1 MLKPDERGGIDPGA
15 QNGVMDQDHFPVV
28 GIGASAGG
36 IEAMRSFFRGVPE
49 TLRAA
54 FVVVTHLSRGHKSQ
68 LPNVLAQ
75 FTSLEVKAATDGVPV
90 RPGHVYVMPAGFV
103 MGIAGGRLTLTP
115 LEPAGRETKP
125 IDLFLTALAL
135 DQGERAVGVILSG
148 GDGDGAIGVKAI
160 KEHGGL
166 TLAQTADGYGPE
178 TADMPLSSLRTG
190 FVDFGEMAD
199 RMGERIAAHAAA
211 HLAAAPDALA
221 TQGDADARGLDAE
234 LLTEIF
240 AILRRQVG
248 HDFSGY
254 KPSTFV
260 RRLQRRI
267 GIVGAAG
274 PNGYLKLLRADP
286 AEVGVLFRDL
296 LIGVT
301 NFFRDTAAFESLAT
315 QVIPKLLDARAATDV
330 VRIWVPACS
339 TGEEVYSLAILLREN
354 MLTMADPP
362 RVQIF
367 ATDIDERSLAVAR
380 TGRYPRAY
388 LDAVSPERIA
398 QYFVVEGDSAVVAK
412 SVRDLCTFAP
422 HSVLRDPPFSR
433 LDLISCRNLMIYLGV
448 EAQQQLMPVLHY
460 ALRPRGY
467 LFIGMAE
474 NVTRFED
481 LFETIDKRNRIFQ
494 ARDAIPPARLPPMS
508 GPDTPTFTNT
518 GQPHRRHVTTHAA
531 LRHAVE
537 TQMLSEFTPP
547 HAVVT
552 RTGEAVHYS
561 SRIGDHLEVVPG
573 QPTRELAAMARKGLR
588 LDLRTALREAIEGN
602 TLVSRGGI
610 GVELPDGRLQSI
622 SLVVKPL
629 NTPGAIEP
637 LFLVVFNEAAAPIE
651 KERQQA
657 LEANERDTALQGLER
672 ELSVTRERLQAVIE
686 EYETSLEEL
695 KSSNEELYSV
705 NEEMQAAN
713 EELEASKEETQ
724 SLNEELQTVNSELT
738 CKIEAIDQL
747 IEDQDTLFEGMNV
760 ASVLLTPD
768 LHIRMFTNAAAQI
781 FGLQPSD
788 VGRSLRNFSAPIP
801 LAWMLDEIPTVLA
814 ANRPSERTIEG
825 ADGARYRVRLMAA
838 TRKGSRM
845 PGIVANFTDLIEQ
858 E

>member
-1 MLKPDERGGIDPGA
+1 MMLGPDERRSIDPKA
-15 QNGVMDQDHFPVV
+15 QNVVMDQDHFPIV

-36 IEAMRSFFRGVPE
+36 IEAMRGFFRGVPA
-49 TLRAA
+49 TLGAA
-54 FVVVTHLSRGHKSQ
+54 FVVVTHLSREHKS
-68 LPNVLAQ
+68 LLSDVLARL
-75 FTSLEVKAATDGVPV
+75 TPLGVEVAVDGVPV
-90 RPGHVYVMPAGFV
+90 RPGRVYVMPAGFV
-103 MGIAGGRLTLTP
+103 MSIAGGRLRLKP
-115 LEPAGRETKP
+115 LRPAIRETKP
-125 IDLFLTALAL
+125 VDIFLTALAV

-148 GDGDGAIGVKAI
+148 GDGDGAIGIKAI

-166 TLAQTADGYGPE
+166 TLAQTLDGSGPE
-178 TADMPLSSLRTG
+178 APDMPISALRTG
-190 FVDFGEMAD
+190 FVDFGETAE
-199 RMGERIAAHAAA
+199 RMGDRIAAHFAAIS
-211 HLAAAPDALA
+211 PA
-221 TQGDADARGLDAE
+221 TQEGQADLVAREFDAE

-240 AILRRQVG
+240 AILRSQVG

-267 GIVGAAG
+267 SVVGAAG
-274 PNGYLKLLRADP
+274 PDNYLKLLRADP
-286 AEVGVLFRDL
+286 AEVGALFRDL

-301 NFFRDTAAFESLAT
+301 NFFRDAAAFEALST
-315 QVIPKLLDARAATDV
+315 HVIPKLFDERASTDV

-339 TGEEVYSLAILLREN
+339 TGEEVYSLAILLREH
-354 MLTMADPP
+354 MLTLAEPP

-367 ATDIDERSLAVAR
+367 ATDIDERSLTVAR
-380 TGRYPRAY
+380 TGLYPRTY
-388 LDAVSPERIA
+388 LSAVTPERIA
-398 QYFVVEGDSAVVAK
+398 QHFVVEGDSVVVAK
-412 SVRDLCTFAP
+412 AVRDLCSFAP

-433 LDLISCRNLMIYLGV
+433 LDLVSCRNLLIYLGV

-474 NVTRFED
+474 NVTRFDD

-494 ARDAIPPARLPPMS
+494 ARDAILPARLPPMS
-508 GPDTPTFTNT
+508 GPDTPIFAGA
-518 GQPHRRHVTTHAA
+518 GQPYRRNVTTHAA
-531 LRHAVE
+531 LRHTVE
-537 TQMLSEFTPP
+537 TLMLSEFTPP

-602 TLVSRGGI
+602 TPAVRDSI
-610 GVELPDGRLQSI
+610 SVELPDGRLQTI

-629 NTPGAIEP
+629 NTAGATEP
-637 LFLVVFNEAAAPIE
+637 LFLVVFKEAAAPVVR
-651 KERQQA
+651 ERQA
-657 LEANERDTALQGLER
+657 LEANERDTAFQGLER
-672 ELSVTRERLQAVIE
+672 ELSVTRERLQGVIE

-724 SLNEELQTVNSELT
+724 SLNEELQTLNAELT
-738 CKIEAIDQL
+738 SKIEAIDQMSD
-747 IEDQDTLFEGMNV
+747 DQSTLFEGMNV

-768 LHIRMFTNAAAQI
+768 LHIRMFTAAAAQI
-781 FGLQPSD
+781 FGLQPGD
-788 VGRSLRNFSAPIP
+788 VGRSLRNFSTPIP
-801 LAWMLDEIPTVLA
+801 LTWLSDEIPTVLA
-814 ANRPSERTIEG
+814 TSRPSERTIEST
-825 ADGARYRVRLMAA
+825 DGARYHVRLMAA
-838 TRKGSRM
+838 SSKGSRT
-845 PGIVANFTDLIEQ
+845 PGIVANFTNLLEQ
-858 E
+858 G

>member
-1 MLKPDERGGIDPGA
+1 MMLEPDERRGIDPKA
-15 QNGVMDQDHFPVV
+15 QNAVMDQDHFPII

-54 FVVVTHLSRGHKSQ
+54 FVVITHLSREHKSM
-68 LPNVLAQ
+68 LPDVLAR
-75 FTSLEVKAATDGVPV
+75 FTPLEVEAAADGVPV
-90 RPGHVYVMPAGFV
+90 LPGRVYVMPSGFV

-115 LEPAGRETKP
+115 LELMRRETKP
-125 IDLFLTALAL
+125 IDVFLTALAL

-166 TLAQTADGYGPE
+166 TLAQTADGDGPE

-190 FVDFGEMAD
+190 FVDFGEMAE
-199 RMGERIAAHAAA
+199 RMGDRIAAHIAATGVGA
-211 HLAAAPDALA
+211 SAG
-221 TQGDADARGLDAE
+221 QADAVARELDAE

-267 GIVGAAG
+267 SIVGATG
-274 PNGYLKLLRADP
+274 PSGYLKLLRADP

-301 NFFRDTAAFESLAT
+301 NFFRDPAAFEALAT
-315 QVIPKLLDARAATDV
+315 QVIPRLLEARAATDV

-339 TGEEVYSLAILLREN
+339 TGEEVYSVAILLREH
-354 MLTMADPP
+354 MLTLADPP

-367 ATDIDERSLAVAR
+367 ATDIDERALTVAR
-380 TGRYPRAY
+380 TGLYPRAY
-388 LDAVSPERIA
+388 LSAVSPERIA
-398 QYFVVEGDSAVVAK
+398 RHFVVVGDSAVVAK
-412 SVRDLCTFAP
+412 AVRDLCTFAP

-433 LDLISCRNLMIYLGV
+433 LDLVSCRNLLIYLGV

-460 ALRPRGY
+460 ALRPRGF

-481 LFETIDKRNRIFQ
+481 LFETIDKRHRIFQ

-508 GPDTPTFTNT
+508 GPDTAIFAST
-518 GQPHRRHVTTHAA
+518 GQPYRRNVTTHTA

-537 TQMLSEFTPP
+537 TQMLSEYTPP

-602 TLVSRGGI
+602 TLVVRDGI

-637 LFLVVFNEAAAPIE
+637 LFLVVFNEAAAPAE
-651 KERQQA
+651 NERQQA
-657 LEANERDTALQGLER
+657 LEATERDTALQGLER

-738 CKIEAIDQL
+738 SKIEAIDQL
-747 IEDQDTLFEGMNV
+747 SDDQAALFEGMNV

-768 LHIRMFTNAAAQI
+768 LHIRMFTRAAAQV
-781 FGLQPSD
+781 FGLQPGD

-801 LAWMLDEIPTVLA
+801 LAWLQDEIPTVLA
-814 ANRPSERTIEG
+814 ANQPSERTVEG
-825 ADGARYRVRLMAA
+825 ADGARYRVRL
-838 TRKGSRM
+838 TVSSRNGSRM
-845 PGIVANFTDLIEQ
+845 PGIVANFTNLLEQ

>member
-1 MLKPDERGGIDPGA
+1 MLGPDERRGIDPKA
-15 QNGVMDQDHFPVV
+15 KNAVMDQDHFPIV

-36 IEAMRSFFRGVPE
+36 IEAMRGFFRGVPE
-49 TLRAA
+49 TLEAA
-54 FVVVTHLSRGHKSQ
+54 FVVVTHLSREHKSL
-68 LPNVLAQ
+68 LPDVLAR
-75 FTSLEVKAATDGVPV
+75 FTPLEVEAATDGVQV
-90 RPGHVYVMPAGFV
+90 RPGRVYVMPPGFV
-103 MGIAGGRLTLTP
+103 VGIAGARLTLTP
-115 LEPAGRETKP
+115 LGPAGRETKP
-125 IDLFLTALAL
+125 IDIFLTALAL

-166 TLAQTADGYGPE
+166 TLAQTADGDGPE

-190 FVDFGEMAD
+190 FVDFGEMAEL
-199 RMGERIAAHAAA
+199 MGGRIAAHVASY
-211 HLAAAPDALA
+211 LAAAPDA
-221 TQGDADARGLDAE
+221 QVDVVPREPDAE
-234 LLTEIF
+234 QLTEIF

-267 GIVGAAG
+267 SVVGAAG
-274 PNGYLKLLRADP
+274 PDAYLKLLRADP

-301 NFFRDTAAFESLAT
+301 NFFRDTAAFEALAT
-315 QVIPKLLDARAATDV
+315 QIIPKLFDARAATDG

-339 TGEEVYSLAILLREN
+339 TGEEVYSLAILVREH
-354 MLTMADPP
+354 MLTLADPP

-367 ATDIDERSLAVAR
+367 ATDIDERALTVAR
-380 TGRYPRAY
+380 TGRYPTAY
-388 LDAVSPERIA
+388 LSAVSAERIA
-398 QYFVVEGDSAVVAK
+398 QHFVVEGDSAVVAK
-412 SVRDLCTFAP
+412 AVRDLCTFAP

-433 LDLISCRNLMIYLGV
+433 LDLVSCRNLMIYLGV
-448 EAQQQLMPVLHY
+448 EAQQQLIPVLHY

-481 LFETIDKRNRIFQ
+481 LFETIDKQHRIFQ
-494 ARDAIPPARLPPMS
+494 ARDAIPPVRLRPMS
-508 GPDTPTFTNT
+508 GSDTSIFQSA
-518 GQPHRRHVTTHAA
+518 GQPHRRNVTTHAA

-537 TQMLSEFTPP
+537 SQMLSEFTPP

-602 TLVSRGGI
+602 TMVLRDGI
-610 GVELPDGRLQSI
+610 GVALSDGRLQSI

-629 NTPGAIEP
+629 TTPGASEP
-637 LFLVVFNEAAAPIE
+637 LFLVVFKEAAAPVE

-672 ELSVTRERLQAVIE
+672 ELNVTRERLQAVIE

-695 KSSNEELYSV
+695 KSSNEELSSV
-705 NEEMQAAN
+705 NEEMQAAH

-724 SLNEELQTVNSELT
+724 SLNEELQTMNSELT
-738 CKIEAIDQL
+738 SKIEAIDQL
-747 IEDQDTLFEGMNV
+747 SDDQATLFEGMNV

-768 LHIRMFTNAAAQI
+768 LQIRLFTRAAAQI

-801 LAWMLDEIPTVLA
+801 MGWLLDEIPAVLA
-814 ANRPSERTIEG
+814 ASRPSERTVEG
-825 ADGARYRVRLMAA
+825 ADGARYRVQLMAA
-838 TRKGSRM
+838 SRTGRRM
-845 PGIVANFTDLIEQ
+845 PGIVASFTNLVEPG
-858 E
+858 

>member
-1 MLKPDERGGIDPGA
+1 MI
-15 QNGVMDQDHFPVV
+15 DQDHFPIV

-36 IEAMRSFFRGVPE
+36 IEAMRGFFRGVPE

-54 FVVVTHLSRGHKSQ
+54 FVVVTHLGREHKSL
-68 LPNVLAQ
+68 LPDVLAR
-75 FTSLEVKAATDGVPV
+75 FTPLKVEAAADGVLV
-90 RPGHVYVMPAGFV
+90 APGTVYVMPSGFV

-115 LEPAGRETKP
+115 LGPASRETKP
-125 IDLFLTALAL
+125 IDIFLTTLAL

-148 GDGDGAIGVKAI
+148 GDGDGAIGIKAI

-166 TLAQTADGYGPE
+166 TLAQTADSYGPE

-190 FVDFGEMAD
+190 FVDFGETAE
-199 RMGERIAAHAAA
+199 RMGDLIAAHV
-211 HLAAAPDALA
+211 AAAPNAPDA
-221 TQGDADARGLDAE
+221 QADGVAREFEAE

-254 KPSTFV
+254 KPSTFG

-267 GIVGAAG
+267 AVVGASG
-274 PNGYLKLLRADP
+274 LDGYLKLLRADP

-301 NFFRDTAAFESLAT
+301 NFFRDTAAFEALTA
-315 QVIPKLLDARAATDV
+315 QVIPKLFDARAATDV
-330 VRIWVPACS
+330 IRIWVPACS
-339 TGEEVYSLAILLREN
+339 TGEEVYSLAILLREH
-354 MLTMADPP
+354 MVTLAVPP
-362 RVQIF
+362 RVQVF
-367 ATDIDERSLAVAR
+367 ATDIDERALTVAR
-380 TGRYPRAY
+380 TGRYPMAY
-388 LDAVSPERIA
+388 LSAVSPERIG
-398 QYFVVEGDSAVVAK
+398 QHFVVEGDSAVVEKA
-412 SVRDLCTFAP
+412 VRDLCTFAP
-422 HSVLRDPPFSR
+422 HNVLRDPPFSR
-433 LDLISCRNLMIYLGV
+433 LDLVSCRNLMIYLGV

-481 LFETIDKRNRIFQ
+481 LFETIDKQHRIFQ
-494 ARDAIPPARLPPMS
+494 ARDAIPPARLRPMS
-508 GPDTPTFTNT
+508 GTDTPIFASA
-518 GQPHRRHVTTHAA
+518 GQPQRRNATTHAA

-602 TLVSRGGI
+602 TQVVREGI
-610 GVELPDGRLQSI
+610 GVELPDGGFQSI

-629 NTPGAIEP
+629 NTPGAVEP
-637 LFLVVFNEAAAPIE
+637 LFLVVFNEAAAPVE
-651 KERQQA
+651 RERQQA
-657 LEANERDTALQGLER
+657 LKANERDTALQGLER

-724 SLNEELQTVNSELT
+724 SLNEELQTMNSELAS
-738 CKIEAIDQL
+738 KIEAVDQL
-747 IEDQDTLFEGMNV
+747 TDDQATLFEGMNI

-801 LAWMLDEIPTVLA
+801 LAWLVDEIPTVLA
-814 ANRPSERTIEG
+814 ANRPSEWTIEG
-825 ADGARYRVRLMAA
+825 ADGARYRVRLMASS
-838 TRKGSRM
+838 RKGGRR
-845 PGIVANFTDLIEQ
+845 PGIVANFTNLLGQ

>member
-1 MLKPDERGGIDPGA
+1 
-15 QNGVMDQDHFPVV
+15 MDQNDFPIV

-36 IEAMRSFFRGVPE
+36 IEAMKGFFRGLPA
-49 TLRAA
+49 TLGAA
-54 FVVVTHLSRGHKSQ
+54 FVVVTHLSPGRDSL
-68 LPNVLAQ
+68 LPEILQRLTLLAV
-75 FTSLEVKAATDGVPV
+75 EPAIDGMAVQPD
-90 RPGHVYVMPAGFV
+90 HVYVMPPGSII
-103 MGIAGGRLTLTP
+103 GIEGGHLTLRP
-115 LEPAGRETKP
+115 LGSQGRETKP
-125 IDLFLTALAL
+125 IDIFLTSLAL

-166 TLAQTADGYGPE
+166 TLAQIPGGYGPE
-178 TADMPLSSLRTG
+178 TADMPLSALRTG
-190 FVDFGEMAD
+190 FVDFGETAEL
-199 RMGERIAAHAAA
+199 MGDRIAAHIASGSASPPA
-211 HLAAAPDALA
+211 MRGAPVSDEIDAS
-221 TQGDADARGLDAE
+221 
-234 LLTEIF
+234 LLTEAF
-240 AILRRQVG
+240 AILRKQVG

-267 GIVGAAG
+267 SVIGASG
-274 PNGYLKLLRADP
+274 PSGYLKVLRADS
-286 AEVGVLFRDL
+286 AEVGALFRDL

-301 NFFRDTAAFESLAT
+301 NFFRDAAAFEALAT
-315 QVIPKLLDARAATDV
+315 QVIPRLFEGRAAAEA

-339 TGEEVYSLAILLREN
+339 TGEEVYSLAILLREY
-354 MLTMADPP
+354 MAALDDPP

-367 ATDIDERSLAVAR
+367 ATDIDERSLTVAR
-380 TGRYPRAY
+380 IGRYPRAY
-388 LDAVSPERIA
+388 LDMVSPERIA
-398 QYFVVEGDSAVVAK
+398 KHFVTEGDSVVIGKA
-412 SVRDLCTFAP
+412 VRDLCTFAP

-433 LDLISCRNLMIYLGV
+433 LDLVSCRNLLIYLGV

-481 LFETIDKRNRIFQ
+481 LFETTDKRHRIFQ
-494 ARDAIPPARLPPMS
+494 ARDAIPPARLPAMS
-508 GPDTPTFTNT
+508 VLDTPTFASA
-518 GQPHRRHVTTHAA
+518 GQIRRRTATTHAA

-537 TQMLSEFTPP
+537 AQMLSEFTPP

-602 TLVSRGGI
+602 TRVVRDGI
-610 GVELPDGRLQSI
+610 GVELPDGRLQRI
-622 SLVVKPL
+622 SVVVMPL
-629 NTPGAIEP
+629 HAPGETEP

-657 LEANERDTALQGLER
+657 LEANERDAAIQGLER
-672 ELSVTRERLQAVIE
+672 ELSSTRQRLQTVIE

-695 KSSNEELYSV
+695 KSSNEELHSV

-713 EELEASKEETQ
+713 EELEASKEEAQ
-724 SLNEELQTVNSELT
+724 SLNEELHTLNSELAS
-738 CKIEAIDQL
+738 KIDVFDQMS
-747 IEDQDTLFEGMNV
+747 EDHLSLLEGTNV
-760 ASVLLTPD
+760 ANVLLTPD
-768 LHIRMFTNAAAQI
+768 LRIRMFTDAAAQI

-788 VGRSLRNFSAPIP
+788 VGRSLRNFSAPVP
-801 LAWMLDEIPTVLA
+801 LSWLQDEIPTVMA
-814 ANRPSERTIEG
+814 ENRPSERTIEG
-825 ADGARYRVRLMAA
+825 ADGARYRVRLMVSA
-838 TRKGSRM
+838 RKSNRV
-845 PGIVANFTDLIEQ
+845 PGIVAIFTNLLEQ
-858 E
+858 D

>member
-1 MLKPDERGGIDPGA
+1 MNK
-15 QNGVMDQDHFPVV
+15 DHFPIV

-36 IEAMRSFFRGVPE
+36 IEAMRGFFRGLPA
-49 TLRAA
+49 TLEAA
-54 FVVVTHLSRGHKSQ
+54 FIVVTHLNREHKSL
-68 LPNVLAQ
+68 LPDVLAG
-75 FTSLEVKAATDGVPV
+75 FTHLEVEPATDGVSV
-90 RPGHVYVMPAGFV
+90 RPGRVYVMPAGFV
-103 MGIAGGRLTLTP
+103 MGIVDGRLTLTP
-115 LEPAGRETKP
+115 LGEGRETKP
-125 IDLFLTALAL
+125 IDIFLTALAL
-135 DQGERAVGVILSG
+135 DQGDRAVGVILSG
-148 GDGDGAIGVKAI
+148 GDGDGAIGIKVI
-160 KEHGGL
+160 KERGGL
-166 TLAQTADGYGPE
+166 TLAQTADGDGPE

-190 FVDFGEMAD
+190 FIDFGETAV
-199 RMGERIAAHAAA
+199 RMGDRIAAHIAAV
-211 HLAAAPDALA
+211 PDAQA
-221 TQGDADARGLDAE
+221 EAVAGELDAE
-234 LLTEIF
+234 LLNEIF
-240 AILRRQVG
+240 AILRSQVG

-267 GIVGAAG
+267 IVVGAAG
-274 PNGYLKLLRADP
+274 PDSYLKLLRSNP
-286 AEVGVLFRDL
+286 AEVGMLFRDL

-301 NFFRDTAAFESLAT
+301 NFFRDAAAFEALAT
-315 QVIPKLLDARAATDV
+315 HVIPKLFDERAANDV

-339 TGEEVYSLAILLREN
+339 TGEEVYSLAILLREH
-354 MLTMADPP
+354 MLTLDEPP

-367 ATDIDERSLAVAR
+367 ATDIDERALTVAR
-380 TGRYPRAY
+380 TSRYPTAY
-388 LDAVSPERIA
+388 LSAVSPERIA
-398 QYFVVEGDSAVVAK
+398 QHFVVEGDSATVAK
-412 SVRDLCTFAP
+412 AVRDLCTFAP

-433 LDLISCRNLMIYLGV
+433 LDLVSCRNLMIYLGV

-460 ALRPRGY
+460 ALCPRGY
-467 LFIGMAE
+467 LFIGMSE

-494 ARDAIPPARLPPMS
+494 ARDAIPPARLPSMS
-508 GPDTPTFTNT
+508 GLDTPIFAGT
-518 GQPHRRHVTTHAA
+518 GQSHRRNATTHTA
-531 LRHAVE
+531 LRHTVE
-537 TQMLSEFTPP
+537 TLMLSEFTPP

-602 TLVSRGGI
+602 TRVVRDSI

-629 NTPGAIEP
+629 NAPGAGEP
-637 LFLVVFNEAAAPIE
+637 LFLVVFNEAAVPVV
-651 KERQQA
+651 KERQKA

-724 SLNEELQTVNSELT
+724 SLNEELHTVNAELT
-738 CKIEAIDQL
+738 SKIEAVDQMSD
-747 IEDQDTLFEGMNV
+747 DQSTLFEGMNV

-768 LHIRMFTNAAAQI
+768 LHIRMFTAAAAQI
-781 FGLQPSD
+781 FGLQPGD
-788 VGRSLRNFSAPIP
+788 VGRPLSNFSAPIP
-801 LAWMLDEIPTVLA
+801 LTWLSDEIPTVLA
-814 ANRPSERTIEG
+814 TSRPSERTIES
-825 ADGARYRVRLMAA
+825 ADGARYHVRLMASS
-838 TRKGSRM
+838 RKSSRT
-845 PGIVANFTDLIEQ
+845 PGIVANFTNLLEQ
-858 E
+858 V

>member
-1 MLKPDERGGIDPGA
+1 MLLDPDERRGIDPKA
-15 QNGVMDQDHFPVV
+15 QNVAMDQDHFPIV

-36 IEAMRSFFRGVPE
+36 IEAMQGFFRGVPE
-49 TLRAA
+49 TLEAA
-54 FVVVTHLSRGHKSQ
+54 FVVVTHLSRKHKSL
-68 LPNVLAQ
+68 LPEVLAR
-75 FTSLEVKAATDGVPV
+75 FTTFDVEAAADGVPV

-103 MGIAGGRLTLTP
+103 MGIAGGRLTLRP
-115 LEPAGRETKP
+115 LGPEGREAKP
-125 IDLFLTALAL
+125 IDIFLTALAI
-135 DQGERAVGVILSG
+135 DQRERAVGVILSG

-166 TLAQTADGYGPE
+166 TLAQTADGDGPE
-178 TADMPLSSLRTG
+178 TADMPISALRTG
-190 FVDFGEMAD
+190 FVDFGETAE
-199 RMGERIAAHAAA
+199 RMGERIAAHGAAQ
-211 HLAAAPDALA
+211 DALA
-221 TQGDADARGLDAE
+221 GTAPREFDAALLAE
-234 LLTEIF
+234 VF
-240 AILRRQVG
+240 AILRSQVG

-254 KPSTFV
+254 KSSTFV
-260 RRLQRRI
+260 RRMQRRI
-267 GIVGAAG
+267 GVVGAAG
-274 PNGYLKLLRADP
+274 PLDYVRLLRADP
-286 AEVGVLFRDL
+286 AEVGALFRDL

-301 NFFRDTAAFESLAT
+301 NFFRDAAAFEALAS
-315 QVIPKLLDARAATDV
+315 QVVPKLFEGRAETDV

-339 TGEEVYSLAILLREN
+339 TGEEVYSLAILLREH
-354 MLTMADPP
+354 MLTLAEPP

-367 ATDIDERSLAVAR
+367 ATDIDERSLTVAR
-380 TGRYPRAY
+380 TGLYPRTY
-388 LDAVSPERIA
+388 LSAVSPERIA
-398 QYFVVEGDSAVVAK
+398 QHFVVEGDSAVVAK
-412 SVRDLCTFAP
+412 AVRDLCTFAP

-433 LDLISCRNLMIYLGV
+433 LDLVSCRNLLIYLGV

-481 LFETIDKRNRIFQ
+481 LFETIDKRHRIFQ
-494 ARDAIPPARLPPMS
+494 ARDAIPSVRLPPMT
-508 GPDTPTFTNT
+508 GPDTPIFAGTS
-518 GQPHRRHVTTHAA
+518 QPHRRNATTHAA
-531 LRHAVE
+531 LRHTVE
-537 TQMLSEFTPP
+537 TLMLAEFTPP

-602 TLVSRGGI
+602 TQAVRDGI
-610 GVELPDGRLQSI
+610 GVVLPDGRLQSI
-622 SLVVKPL
+622 SLVVRPL
-629 NTPGAIEP
+629 NASGSTEP
-637 LFLVVFNEAAAPIE
+637 LFLVVFDEVAAPAE
-651 KERQQA
+651 KDRGQA
-657 LEANERDTALQGLER
+657 LEANERDAALQGLER
-672 ELSVTRERLQAVIE
+672 ELGETRERLQGVIE

-724 SLNEELQTVNSELT
+724 SLNEELQTVNFELT
-738 CKIEAIDQL
+738 SKIEAIDQMRD
-747 IEDQDTLFEGMNV
+747 DQSTLFECMNV

-768 LHIRMFTNAAAQI
+768 LRIRMFTAAAAQI

-788 VGRSLRNFSAPIP
+788 IGRSLRNFSAPIP
-801 LAWMLDEIPTVLA
+801 LTWLSEEIPTVLTA
-814 ANRPSERTIEG
+814 DRPSERTIEG
-825 ADGARYRVRLMAA
+825 ADGARYRVRLMAPS
-838 TRKGSRM
+838 RKSGRT
-845 PGIVANFTDLIEQ
+845 PGIVAIFTNLQEQ

>member
-1 MLKPDERGGIDPGA
+1 
-15 QNGVMDQDHFPVV
+15 MDQDHFPII
-28 GIGASAGG
+28 GLGASAGG
-36 IEAMRSFFRGVPE
+36 IEAMRGFFRGVPE
-49 TLRAA
+49 TLTAA
-54 FVVVTHLSRGHKSQ
+54 FVVVTHLSPQHESL
-68 LPNVLAQ
+68 LPDVLAR
-75 FTSLEVKAATDGVPV
+75 FTPLTVVAATAGVAV
-90 RPGHVYVMPAGFV
+90 RPGHVYVMPSGHTL
-103 MGIAGGRLTLTP
+103 GIADGRLTLRP
-115 LEPAGRETKP
+115 LGPEGRETKP
-125 IDLFLTALAL
+125 IDLFLTALAI

-160 KEHGGL
+160 KEYGGL
-166 TLAQTADGYGPE
+166 TLAQVADGYGPE
-178 TADMPLSSLRTG
+178 AADMPISAMRTG
-190 FVDFGEMAD
+190 FVDFGETAE
-199 RMGERIAAHAAA
+199 RMGDRIAAHILKDRSASPASEEGQA
-211 HLAAAPDALA
+211 NDEI
-221 TQGDADARGLDAE
+221 DAE
-234 LLTEIF
+234 FLKETF
-240 AILRRQVG
+240 GILRRQVG

-254 KPSTFV
+254 KPSTFI

-267 GIVGAAG
+267 SIIGASG
-274 PNGYLKLLRADP
+274 PSGYLKLLRVDS
-286 AEVGVLFRDL
+286 AEVGALFRDL

-301 NFFRDTAAFESLAT
+301 NFFRDTAAFDALAT
-315 QVIPKLLDARAATDV
+315 QVVPKLFDNRSSSDV

-339 TGEEVYSLAILLREN
+339 TGEEVYSLAILVREH
-354 MLTMADPP
+354 MATLADPP

-367 ATDIDERSLAVAR
+367 ATDIDERSLTVAR
-380 TGRYPRAY
+380 AGRYPRAY

-398 QYFVVEGDSAVVAK
+398 RNFVTEGN
-412 SVRDLCTFAP
+412 SVMVGKDLRDLCTFAP

-433 LDLISCRNLMIYLGV
+433 LDLVSCRNLLIYLGV

-481 LFETIDKRNRIFQ
+481 LFDTIDKRHRIFQ
-494 ARDAIPPARLPPMS
+494 ARDAVVLARLPAMS
-508 GPDTPTFTNT
+508 GPETPSFTSVA
-518 GQPHRRHVTTHAA
+518 QHRRRNATTHMA

-537 TQMLSEFTPP
+537 AQVLAEFTPP

-561 SRIGDHLEVVPG
+561 SRIGDHLEVVAG

-588 LDLRTALREAIEGN
+588 LELRTALREAIEGN
-602 TLVSRGGI
+602 TRVVRGGI
-610 GVELPDGRLQSI
+610 GVELPDGRLQTV

-629 NTPGAIEP
+629 PSPGETEP
-637 LFLVVFNEAAAPIE
+637 LFLVVFNEVAAPVTR
-651 KERQQA
+651 ERQQS
-657 LEANERDTALQGLER
+657 LETDERDSVIQGLER
-672 ELSVTRERLQAVIE
+672 ELASMRERLQAVIE

-724 SLNEELQTVNSELT
+724 SLNEELQTVNSELAA
-738 CKIEAIDQL
+738 KIEAIDQMTD
-747 IEDQDTLFEGMNV
+747 DQSLLFEGTNT

-768 LHIRMFTNAAAQI
+768 LRIRLFTNAAAQI

-801 LAWMLDEIPTVLA
+801 LSWLQDEIPAVLMEK
-814 ANRPSERTIEG
+814 RPFERTVDG
-825 ADGARYRVRLMAA
+825 ADGARYRVRLIAS
-838 TRKGSRM
+838 TRKGDRL
-845 PGIVANFTDLIEQ
+845 PGIVANFTNLLE
-858 E
+858 EK

>member
-1 MLKPDERGGIDPGA
+1 MLNFDERRGIDPKV
-15 QNGVMDQDHFPVV
+15 QNAVMDQDHFPIIGV
-28 GIGASAGG
+28 GASAGG
-36 IEAMRSFFRGVPE
+36 IEAMRGFFRGVPE

-54 FVVVTHLSRGHKSQ
+54 FVVVTHLGREHKSL
-68 LPNVLAQ
+68 LPDVLAR
-75 FTSLEVKAATDGVPV
+75 FTPLKVEAAADGVLV
-90 RPGHVYVMPAGFV
+90 EPGTVYVMPSGFV

-115 LEPAGRETKP
+115 LGEGRETKP
-125 IDLFLTALAL
+125 IDIFLTALAL

-190 FVDFGEMAD
+190 FVDFGETAE
-199 RMGERIAAHAAA
+199 RMGDRIAAHV
-211 HLAAAPDALA
+211 AAAPNALA
-221 TQGDADARGLDAE
+221 DGVAREFKAE

-254 KPSTFV
+254 KPSTFG

-267 GIVGAAG
+267 SVVGASG
-274 PNGYLKLLRADP
+274 LDGYLKLLRADP

-301 NFFRDTAAFESLAT
+301 NFFRDTAAFEALTT
-315 QVIPKLLDARAATDV
+315 QVIPKLFDARVATDV
-330 VRIWVPACS
+330 IRIWVPACS
-339 TGEEVYSLAILLREN
+339 TGEEAYSLAILLREH
-354 MLTMADPP
+354 MLTLADPP

-367 ATDIDERSLAVAR
+367 ATDIDERALTVAR

-388 LDAVSPERIA
+388 LSAVSPERIA
-398 QYFVVEGDSAVVAK
+398 QHFVVEGDSAVVEKA
-412 SVRDLCTFAP
+412 VRDLCTFAP

-433 LDLISCRNLMIYLGV
+433 LDLVSCRNLMIYLGV

-481 LFETIDKRNRIFQ
+481 LFETIDKQHRIFQ
-494 ARDAIPPARLPPMS
+494 ARDAIPPARLRPMS
-508 GPDTPTFTNT
+508 GTDTPILSSA
-518 GQPHRRHVTTHAA
+518 GQPQRRNVTTHAA

-537 TQMLSEFTPP
+537 TQMLSEFTPA

-602 TLVSRGGI
+602 TLVVREGI
-610 GVELPDGRLQSI
+610 GVELPDGRFQSI

-629 NTPGAIEP
+629 TTPGAIEP
-637 LFLVVFNEAAAPIE
+637 LFLVVFKEAAALFE

-724 SLNEELQTVNSELT
+724 SLNEELQTMNSELT
-738 CKIEAIDQL
+738 SKIEAVDQL
-747 IEDQDTLFEGMNV
+747 TDDQATLFEGMNV

-801 LAWMLDEIPTVLA
+801 LAWLLDEIPTVLA

-825 ADGARYRVRLMAA
+825 ADGARYRVRLMASS
-838 TRKGSRM
+838 RKGGRR
-845 PGIVANFTDLIEQ
+845 PGIVANFTNLLEQ

>member
-1 MLKPDERGGIDPGA
+1 MLGPDQFLI
-15 QNGVMDQDHFPVV
+15 V

-36 IEAMRSFFRGVPE
+36 IEAMRGFFHGLPE
-49 TLRAA
+49 TLHAA
-54 FVVVTHLSRGHKSQ
+54 FVVVTHLSPGRESL
-68 LPNVLAQ
+68 LPEVLARL
-75 FTSLEVKAATDGVPV
+75 TPLTVEVAVDDVLV
-90 RPGHVYVMPAGFV
+90 RPDHVYVMPPGSTI
-103 MGIAGGRLTLTP
+103 GIRGGRLSVRP
-115 LEPAGRETKP
+115 LGSEGRETKP
-125 IDLFLTALAL
+125 IDIFLTALAQ
-135 DQGERAVGVILSG
+135 DQGECAAGVILSG
-148 GDGDGAIGVKAI
+148 GDGDGAIGIKVI

-166 TLAQTADGYGPE
+166 TLAQTADDSGPE
-178 TADMPLSSLRTG
+178 TPSMPLSAMRTG
-190 FVDFGEMAD
+190 FIDFGEPAE
-199 RMGERIAAHAAA
+199 RMGDRIAAYTFEGGAR
-211 HLAAAPDALA
+211 
-221 TQGDADARGLDAE
+221 GSDARTAPAEQDIDAE
-234 LLTEIF
+234 MLMESY

-267 GIVGAAG
+267 GVSGASG
-274 PNGYLKLLRADP
+274 PVEYLKLLHADP
-286 AEVGVLFRDL
+286 SEVGALFRDL

-301 NFFRDTAAFESLAT
+301 NFFRDQAAFESLAL
-315 QVIPKLLDARAATDV
+315 QVIPKLFEGRTDRDV
-330 VRIWVPACS
+330 IRIWVPACS
-339 TGEEVYSLAILLREN
+339 TGEEVYSLAILLREHME
-354 MLTMADPP
+354 MLETAP

-367 ATDIDERSLAVAR
+367 ATDIDDRSLTVAR
-380 TGRYPRAY
+380 IGRYPKGY
-388 LDAVSPERIA
+388 LESVSPERIA
-398 QYFVVEGDSAVVAK
+398 RHFVIDGESAVIGRA
-412 SVRDLCTFAP
+412 VRDICTFAP

-433 LDLISCRNLMIYLGV
+433 LDLVSCRNLLIYLGA
-448 EAQQQLMPVLHY
+448 EAQQHLMPILHY

-481 LFETIDKRNRIFQ
+481 LFDTVDKRHRIFQ
-494 ARDAIPPARLPPMS
+494 ARDTIPPVRLPAMAGLDAPPFA
-508 GPDTPTFTNT
+508 GA
-518 GQPHRRHVTTHAA
+518 GQQRRRNATAHTA

-537 TQMLSEFTPP
+537 AQMLSEFTPP

-561 SRIGDHLEVVPG
+561 SRIGDHLEVAPG

-588 LDLRTALREAIEGN
+588 LELRTALREAIEGN
-602 TLVSRGGI
+602 KRVVRSGLSAER
-610 GVELPDGRLQSI
+610 PDGRVQTI
-622 SLVVKPL
+622 SLVINPL
-629 NTPGAIEP
+629 HTQIEKEP

-657 LEANERDTALQGLER
+657 LEANERDAVIQRLER
-672 ELSVTRERLQAVIE
+672 ELGNTRERLQSVVE

-724 SLNEELQTVNSELT
+724 SLNEELHTVNAELAS
-738 CKIEAIDQL
+738 KIEALDQMN
-747 IEDQDTLFEGMNV
+747 EDQALLFEGIDL

-768 LHIRMFTNAAAQI
+768 LRIRMFTNAAAQI

-801 LAWMLDEIPTVLA
+801 LTWLRDEIPIVLA
-814 ANRPSERTIEG
+814 ENRLSERIIEG
-825 ADGARYRVRLMAA
+825 VDGARYQVRLTVS
-838 TRKGSRM
+838 TRRGSKM
-845 PGIVANFTDLIEQ
+845 PGVIASFTDLSKSV
-858 E
+858 

>member
-1 MLKPDERGGIDPGA
+1 MMPGPNERCGLDPKV
-15 QNGVMDQDHFPVV
+15 QNAVIDQDHFPIV

-36 IEAMRSFFRGVPE
+36 IEAMRGFFRGVPE

-54 FVVVTHLSRGHKSQ
+54 FVVVTHLGREHKSL
-68 LPNVLAQ
+68 LPDVLARL
-75 FTSLEVKAATDGVPV
+75 TPLKVEAAADGVPV
-90 RPGHVYVMPAGFV
+90 EPGTVYVMPPGCV
-103 MGIAGGRLTLTP
+103 MGIANGRLTLTP
-115 LEPAGRETKP
+115 LGAARETKP
-125 IDLFLTALAL
+125 IDIFLTALAL

-190 FVDFGEMAD
+190 FVDFGEMAEH
-199 RMGERIAAHAAA
+199 MGDRIAAHVAA
-211 HLAAAPDALA
+211 HVAAAPDA
-221 TQGDADARGLDAE
+221 QVDAVPREHDAE
-234 LLTEIF
+234 FLTEIF
-240 AILRRQVG
+240 TILRRQVG

-267 GIVGAAG
+267 SVVGAAG
-274 PNGYLKLLRADP
+274 PDGYLKLLRADP

-301 NFFRDTAAFESLAT
+301 NFFRDTAAFEALTT

-339 TGEEVYSLAILLREN
+339 TGEEVYSLAILLREH
-354 MLTMADPP
+354 MLTLADPP

-367 ATDIDERSLAVAR
+367 ATDIDERALTVAR
-380 TGRYPRAY
+380 TGRYPSAY
-388 LDAVSPERIA
+388 LSAVSSERIA
-398 QYFVVEGDSAVVAK
+398 QHFVVEGDSAVVAK
-412 SVRDLCTFAP
+412 AVRDLCTFAP

-433 LDLISCRNLMIYLGV
+433 LDLVSCRNLMIYLGI
-448 EAQQQLMPVLHY
+448 EAQQQLLPVLHY

-467 LFIGMAE
+467 LFIGMSE

-481 LFETIDKRNRIFQ
+481 LFETIDKQHRIFQ
-494 ARDAIPPARLPPMS
+494 ARDAIPPVRLRTISGAEPPIFGS
-508 GPDTPTFTNT
+508 A
-518 GQPHRRHVTTHAA
+518 GQAQRRNVTTHAA

-602 TLVSRGGI
+602 TLVVRDGI
-610 GVELPDGRLQSI
+610 GVELPDGRFQSI

-637 LFLVVFNEAAAPIE
+637 LFLVVFKEAAAPLE

-695 KSSNEELYSV
+695 KSSNEELHSV

-724 SLNEELQTVNSELT
+724 SLNEELQTVNFELSS
-738 CKIEAIDQL
+738 KIEAIDQL
-747 IEDQDTLFEGMNV
+747 IDDQATLFEGMNV
-760 ASVLLTPD
+760 ASVLLTSD
-768 LHIRMFTNAAAQI
+768 LRIRMFTSAAAQI

-801 LAWMLDEIPTVLA
+801 LTWLLDEIPAVLR
-814 ANRPSERTIEG
+814 ANRPSERIVEG
-825 ADGARYRVRLMAA
+825 ADGARYRVRLIASS
-838 TRKGSRM
+838 RKGSQM
-845 PGIVANFTDLIEQ
+845 PGIVASFTNLLEQ

>member
-1 MLKPDERGGIDPGA
+1 MI
-15 QNGVMDQDHFPVV
+15 DQDHFPIV

-36 IEAMRSFFRGVPE
+36 IEAMRGFFRGVPE

-54 FVVVTHLSRGHKSQ
+54 FVVVTHLGREHKSL
-68 LPNVLAQ
+68 LPDVLAR
-75 FTSLEVKAATDGVPV
+75 FTPLKVEAAADGVLV
-90 RPGHVYVMPAGFV
+90 APGTVYVMPSGFV

-115 LEPAGRETKP
+115 LGPASRETKP
-125 IDLFLTALAL
+125 IDIFLTTLAL

-148 GDGDGAIGVKAI
+148 GDGDGAIGIKAI

-166 TLAQTADGYGPE
+166 TLAQTADSYGPE

-190 FVDFGEMAD
+190 FVDFGETAE
-199 RMGERIAAHAAA
+199 RMGDLIAAHV
-211 HLAAAPDALA
+211 AAAPNAPDA
-221 TQGDADARGLDAE
+221 QADGVAREFEAE

-254 KPSTFV
+254 KPSTFG

-267 GIVGAAG
+267 AVVGASG
-274 PNGYLKLLRADP
+274 LDGYLKLLRADP

-301 NFFRDTAAFESLAT
+301 NFFRDTAAFEALTA
-315 QVIPKLLDARAATDV
+315 QVIPKLFDARAATDV
-330 VRIWVPACS
+330 IRIWVPACS
-339 TGEEVYSLAILLREN
+339 TGEEVYSLAILLREH
-354 MLTMADPP
+354 MVTLAVPP
-362 RVQIF
+362 RVQVF
-367 ATDIDERSLAVAR
+367 ATDIDERALTVAR
-380 TGRYPRAY
+380 TGRYPMAY
-388 LDAVSPERIA
+388 LSAVSPERIG
-398 QYFVVEGDSAVVAK
+398 QHFVVEGDSAVVEKA
-412 SVRDLCTFAP
+412 VRDLCTFAP
-422 HSVLRDPPFSR
+422 HNVLRDPPFSR
-433 LDLISCRNLMIYLGV
+433 LDLVSCRNLMIYLGV

-481 LFETIDKRNRIFQ
+481 LFETIDKQHRIFQ
-494 ARDAIPPARLPPMS
+494 ARDAIPPARLRPMS
-508 GPDTPTFTNT
+508 GTDTPIFASA
-518 GQPHRRHVTTHAA
+518 GQPQRRNATTHAA

-602 TLVSRGGI
+602 TQVVREGI
-610 GVELPDGRLQSI
+610 GVELPDGGFQSI

-629 NTPGAIEP
+629 NTPGAVEP
-637 LFLVVFNEAAAPIE
+637 LFLVVFNEAAAPVE
-651 KERQQA
+651 RERQQA
-657 LEANERDTALQGLER
+657 LKANERDTALQGLER

-724 SLNEELQTVNSELT
+724 SLNEELQTMNSELAS
-738 CKIEAIDQL
+738 KIEAVDQL
-747 IEDQDTLFEGMNV
+747 TDDQATLFEGMNI

-801 LAWMLDEIPTVLA
+801 LAWLVDEIPTVLA
-814 ANRPSERTIEG
+814 ANRPSEWTIEG
-825 ADGARYRVRLMAA
+825 RTAPA
-838 TRKGSRM
+838 TGS
-845 PGIVANFTDLIEQ
+845 G
-858 E
+858 